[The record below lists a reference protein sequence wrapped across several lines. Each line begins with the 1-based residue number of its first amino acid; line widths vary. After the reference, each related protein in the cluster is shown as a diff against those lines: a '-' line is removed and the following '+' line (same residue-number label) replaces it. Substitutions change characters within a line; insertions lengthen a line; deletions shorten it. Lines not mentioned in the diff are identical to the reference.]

1 MKIDRVVVAGG
12 GITGWSTAAALKQR
26 LPWLHVTII
35 ATPPTPDALVDRMSS
50 TLPSILGFHADL
62 GLRDDDAILRTQS
75 SFRLG
80 TRFSGWARN
89 PASYIHAYGPY
100 GQPFGTASFHQ
111 HWVRAAHLG
120 TAEPFDT
127 HSPAAMLGDMGR
139 FVMSQND
146 PALGEFEYG
155 LQIDPRAYV
164 AMMRAFALHK
174 GVTEVNGDAVGN
186 IQLRPEDGFIA
197 TVANVSGDLFIDC
210 TGLQAVLRS
219 AIDSEWRSWGA
230 WLTCDRI
237 AIAEEPASADPALLD
252 HVVAHDAGWYWHAG
266 RLGAISNG
274 CVFASAAMADP
285 PSGATSFVQGMRPQ
299 PWARNCIAVG
309 DAATVIEPLEWSNLH
324 LVHSAIDR
332 IVEMLPGR
340 DCAPIE
346 LADYNRQSVAE
357 AERVRDFVILHY
369 AVSDRPEPFWQ
380 SARSMALPASLTHTL
395 TQFRARGR
403 LPFYEEETF
412 SRDSWLAVLLGQ
424 GMIPARVD
432 PLIDA
437 VSPEQSDQAMA
448 ACRKSISDA
457 VARQLT
463 HAHFL
468 SAFSRQFAR

>member
-35 ATPPTPDALVDRMSS
+35 ATPPAPDALVDRMSS

-62 GLRDDDAILRTQS
+62 GLRDDDTILRTQS

-80 TRFSGWARN
+80 TCFSGWARD

-120 TAEPFDT
+120 TAKPFDT
-127 HSPAAMLGDMGR
+127 HSPAAMLGNAGR
-139 FVMSQND
+139 FAMPQND
-146 PALGEFEYG
+146 SALGEFEYG
-155 LQIDPRAYV
+155 LHIDPPAYA

-174 GVTEVNGDAVGN
+174 GVIEVRGDTVGN
-186 IQLRPEDGFIA
+186 VQLRAEDGFIA
-197 TVANVSGDLFIDC
+197 AVANVTGDLFIDC
-210 TGLQAVLRS
+210 TGLQAALRS
-219 AIDSEWRSWGA
+219 SIDSEWQGWDA

-237 AIAEEPASADPALLD
+237 VIAEELASSHPSPLD
-252 HVVAHDAGWYWHAG
+252 HVVAHDAGWYWRAG
-266 RLGAISNG
+266 RPGTVSNG
-274 CVFASAAMADP
+274 CVFASAAMAEP
-285 PSGATSFVQGMRPQ
+285 PSGATSFAQGTRPQ

-309 DAATVIEPLEWSNLH
+309 DAATVVEPLEWSNLH

-332 IVEMLPGR
+332 IVEMLPDR

-346 LADYNRQSVAE
+346 LADYNRQTVAE

-380 SARSMALPASLTHTL
+380 TAQSMALPASLTHTL

-424 GMIPARVD
+424 GTIPARND
-432 PLIDA
+432 PLIEA
-437 VSPEQSDQAMA
+437 VAPEQSDKAMA
-448 ACRKSISDA
+448 VYRKSVSDA
-457 VARQLT
+457 VARQPT
-463 HAHFL
+463 QAQFL
-468 SAFSRQFAR
+468 SAFSRQFAQ